1 MTLTARQKMLLE
13 YVIQQTLELHPPTLR
28 EIGTYMG
35 IKSTNGVNDHLKAL
49 RRKGYLELP
58 NLKSR
63 AFHLTQMALRYAI
76 KNLPE
81 YSEIAEAILEF
92 RLPTEPLKSYMVE
105 KPCRACKGGAIT
117 TPEGRQLVCH
127 YCKGTL
133 KIMVKAP
140 HPSHKMTKEEG
151 QVRSPTGNDPR
162 LYGVRHCI
170 HCKREELQHPAGHF
184 LNGLDFPCTGKVE

>member
-1 MTLTARQKMLLE
+1 MLLE

-28 EIGTYMG
+28 EIGTYMD

-58 NLKSR
+58 SLKSR

-76 KNLPE
+76 KHLPK
-81 YSEIAEAILEF
+81 YSEIAEAVLEF
-92 RLPTEPLKSYMVE
+92 RLPTEPLKSYTVE
-105 KPCRACKGGAIT
+105 KPCPSCKMTGT
-117 TPEGRQLVCH
+117 TTTAEGNVIVCSC
-127 YCKGTL
+127 CKGTL
-133 KIMVKAP
+133 KTTVKAP

-184 LNGLDFPCTGKVE
+184 LNGLDFPCSGKLE